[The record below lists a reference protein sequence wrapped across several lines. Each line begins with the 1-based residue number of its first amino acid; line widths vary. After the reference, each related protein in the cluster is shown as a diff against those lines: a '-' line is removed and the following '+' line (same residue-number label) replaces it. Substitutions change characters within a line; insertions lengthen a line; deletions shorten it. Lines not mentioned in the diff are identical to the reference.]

1 MRDDGFRRQR
11 RNVPE
16 GRRGMSLPRPLIE
29 FRQVSLRFGAEVL
42 YERIDLDVREGELL
56 CILGPS
62 GCGKSTALR
71 VLAGLLAV
79 DSGTVTID
87 GAPPNERWRDMA
99 FVFQNPRLLAWRT
112 AKENVT
118 LGMEL
123 RRLGLGRAEM
133 DSRAD
138 ALLRLVGL
146 AADSGKYPR
155 MLSGGERQRVSLAR
169 ALAVEPRIILMDE
182 PFSALDPSTRR
193 RMRHELVE
201 IWQRTG
207 KTIVFVTHDVDEAL
221 ELADR
226 IVLLSPKP
234 TRVVETMTVAAARP
248 RAIASSPA
256 LALLHER
263 ILAGFHDAPAEDAPV
278 AAVS

>member
-1 MRDDGFRRQR
+1 MRDDGFRRHR
-11 RNVPE
+11 RNVPA
-16 GRRGMSLPRPLIE
+16 GRSGMSLLGPLIE
-29 FRQVSLRFGAEVL
+29 FRQVSLRFGAEIL

-79 DSGTVTID
+79 DAGTVTID
-87 GAPPNERWRDMA
+87 GESPSQRWRDMA

-112 AKENVT
+112 AKQNVT

-123 RRLGLGRAEM
+123 RQLGLSRAEM
-133 DSRAD
+133 EARAD
-138 ALLRLVGL
+138 DLLRLVGL
-146 AADSGKYPR
+146 TADGGKYPR

-193 RMRHELVE
+193 RMRYELVE
-201 IWQRTG
+201 IWRRTG

-234 TRVVETMTVAAARP
+234 TRVVATLTVADTRP
-248 RAIASSPA
+248 RTIGSSPS
-256 LALLHER
+256 LAILRDR
-263 ILAGFHDAPAEDAPV
+263 ILAGFHDAPADAAPV
-278 AAVS
+278 EVVS

>member
-1 MRDDGFRRQR
+1 MSAS
-11 RNVPE
+11 
-16 GRRGMSLPRPLIE
+16 RGMTRTRPLIE
-29 FRQVSLRFGAEVL
+29 FNQVSLRFGAEIL

-71 VLAGLLAV
+71 VLAGLLPV
-79 DSGTVTID
+79 DGGAVTID
-87 GAPPNERWRDMA
+87 GESPAQRWRDIA

-112 AKENVT
+112 AKQNVT

-123 RRLGLGRAEM
+123 RQLGLSRAEM
-133 DSRAD
+133 EERAD
-138 ALLRLVGL
+138 DLLRLVGL

-193 RMRHELVE
+193 RMRYELVE

-234 TRVVETMTVAAARP
+234 TRVVETMTVADARP
-248 RAIASSPA
+248 RALGASANLAA
-256 LALLHER
+256 LHSR
-263 ILAGFHDAPAEDAPV
+263 ILAGFHDV
-278 AAVS
+278 AVEAAAAS

>member
-1 MRDDGFRRQR
+1 MRDDGLRRHR
-11 RNVPE
+11 RNAPA
-16 GRRGMSLPRPLIE
+16 GRHGMSLPRPLIE
-29 FRQVSLRFGAEVL
+29 FRQVSLRFGAEIL
-42 YERIDLDVREGELL
+42 YERIDLDVTEGELL

-79 DSGTVTID
+79 DAGTVTID
-87 GAPPNERWRDMA
+87 GESPSQRWRDMA

-123 RRLGLGRAEM
+123 RQLGLSRAEM
-133 DSRAD
+133 EARAD
-138 ALLRLVGL
+138 DLLRLVGL
-146 AADSGKYPR
+146 AADGGKYPR

-182 PFSALDPSTRR
+182 PFSALDPNTRR
-193 RMRHELVE
+193 RMRFELVE
-201 IWQRTG
+201 IWRRTG

-234 TRVVETMTVAAARP
+234 TRVVATMTVADTRP
-248 RAIASSPA
+248 RTIGSSPS
-256 LALLHER
+256 LAILRDR
-263 ILAGFHDAPAEDAPV
+263 ILAGFHETPV
-278 AAVS
+278 EAVS

>member
-1 MRDDGFRRQR
+1 MRDDGFRRHR
-11 RNVPE
+11 RNAPA
-16 GRRGMSLPRPLIE
+16 GRYGMSLPRPLIE
-29 FRQVSLRFGAEVL
+29 FRQVSLRFGAEIL

-79 DSGTVTID
+79 DAGTVTID
-87 GAPPNERWRDMA
+87 GESPSQRWRDMA

-123 RRLGLGRAEM
+123 RQLGLGRAEM
-133 DSRAD
+133 EARAD
-138 ALLRLVGL
+138 ELLRLVGL
-146 AADSGKYPR
+146 AADGGKYPR

-193 RMRHELVE
+193 RMRYELVE
-201 IWQRTG
+201 IWRRTG

-234 TRVVETMTVAAARP
+234 TRVVATMTVADTRP
-248 RAIASSPA
+248 RTIGSSPS
-256 LALLHER
+256 LAILRDR
-263 ILAGFHDAPAEDAPV
+263 ILAGFHETPV
-278 AAVS
+278 EAVS

>member
-1 MRDDGFRRQR
+1 MTRT
-11 RNVPE
+11 
-16 GRRGMSLPRPLIE
+16 RPLIE
-29 FRQVSLRFGAEVL
+29 FNQVSLRFGAEIL

-71 VLAGLLAV
+71 VLAGLLPV
-79 DSGTVTID
+79 DGGTVTID
-87 GAPPNERWRDMA
+87 GESPTQRWRDMA

-112 AKENVT
+112 AKQNVT

-123 RRLGLGRAEM
+123 RQLGLSRAEM
-133 DSRAD
+133 EGRAD
-138 ALLRLVGL
+138 DLLRLVGL

-193 RMRHELVE
+193 RMRYELVE

-207 KTIVFVTHDVDEAL
+207 KTIVFVTHDIDEAL

-234 TRVVETMTVAAARP
+234 TRVVETMTVADARP
-248 RAIASSPA
+248 RVLGASA
-256 LALLHER
+256 NLATLHSR
-263 ILAGFHDAPAEDAPV
+263 ILAGFHDVPAEV
-278 AAVS
+278 TAVS

>member
-1 MRDDGFRRQR
+1 MRDDGFRRHR
-11 RNVPE
+11 RNAPE
-16 GRRGMSLPRPLIE
+16 GRHGMSLPRPLIE
-29 FRQVSLRFGAEVL
+29 FRQVSLRFGAEIL
-42 YERIDLDVREGELL
+42 YERIDLDVTEGELL

-79 DSGTVTID
+79 DAGAVTID
-87 GAPPNERWRDMA
+87 GESPSQRWRDMA

-123 RRLGLGRAEM
+123 RQLGLSRAEM
-133 DSRAD
+133 EARAD
-138 ALLRLVGL
+138 DLLRLVGL
-146 AADSGKYPR
+146 AADGGKYPR
-155 MLSGGERQRVSLAR
+155 VLSGGERQRVSLAR

-182 PFSALDPSTRR
+182 PFSALDPNTRR
-193 RMRHELVE
+193 RMRFELVE
-201 IWQRTG
+201 IWRRTG

-234 TRVVETMTVAAARP
+234 TRVVATMTVADTRP
-248 RAIASSPA
+248 RTIGSSPS
-256 LALLHER
+256 LAILRDR
-263 ILAGFHDAPAEDAPV
+263 ILAGFHETPV
-278 AAVS
+278 EAVS

>member
-1 MRDDGFRRQR
+1 MSAS
-11 RNVPE
+11 
-16 GRRGMSLPRPLIE
+16 RGMTRTRPLIE
-29 FRQVSLRFGAEVL
+29 FNQVSLRFGAEIL

-71 VLAGLLAV
+71 VLAGLLPV
-79 DSGTVTID
+79 DGGSVTID
-87 GAPPNERWRDMA
+87 GESPAQRWRDMA

-112 AKENVT
+112 AKQNVM

-123 RRLGLGRAEM
+123 RQLGLSRTEMEGRA
-133 DSRAD
+133 DD
-138 ALLRLVGL
+138 LLRLVGL

-193 RMRHELVE
+193 RMRYELVE

-234 TRVVETMTVAAARP
+234 TRVVETMTVADARP
-248 RAIASSPA
+248 RALGTSAN
-256 LALLHER
+256 LADLHSR
-263 ILAGFHDAPAEDAPV
+263 ILAGFHDVPV
-278 AAVS
+278 EAAAAS

>member
-1 MRDDGFRRQR
+1 MPAGH
-11 RNVPE
+11 P
-16 GRRGMSLPRPLIE
+16 GMSPARPLIE
-29 FRQVSLRFGAEVL
+29 FRQVSLRFGAEIL
-42 YERIDLDVREGELL
+42 YESIDLDVREGELL

-71 VLAGLLAV
+71 VLAGLLPV
-79 DSGTVTID
+79 DGGTVTID
-87 GAPPNERWRDMA
+87 GESPEQRWRDMA

-112 AKENVT
+112 AKQNVT
-118 LGMEL
+118 LGLEL
-123 RRLGLGRAEM
+123 RQLGLGRAAME
-133 DSRAD
+133 SRAD
-138 ALLRLVGL
+138 DLLRLVGL
-146 AADSGKYPR
+146 AADSEKYPR

-193 RMRHELVE
+193 RMRNELVE

-207 KTIVFVTHDVDEAL
+207 KTIVFVTHDIDEAL

-234 TRVVETMTVAAARP
+234 TRVVETMTVADARP
-248 RAIASSPA
+248 RAIGTSPS
-256 LALLHER
+256 LAMLRDR
-263 ILAGFHDAPAEDAPV
+263 ILAGFHDAPADLGADAAPGE
-278 AAVS
+278 AVT

>member
-1 MRDDGFRRQR
+1 
-11 RNVPE
+11 
-16 GRRGMSLPRPLIE
+16 MSLPRPLIE

>member
-1 MRDDGFRRQR
+1 
-11 RNVPE
+11 
-16 GRRGMSLPRPLIE
+16 MSQQCPLIE
-29 FRQVSLRFGAEVL
+29 FRQVSVRFGAEIL

-71 VLAGLLAV
+71 VLAGLLPV
-79 DSGTVTID
+79 DAGTVTID
-87 GAPPNERWRDMA
+87 GESPSQRWRDMA
-99 FVFQNPRLLAWRT
+99 FVFQSPRLLAWRT
-112 AKENVT
+112 AKQNVT

-123 RRLGLGRAEM
+123 RQLDLSRVEM
-133 DSRAD
+133 EARAD
-138 ALLRLVGL
+138 DLLRLVGL

-193 RMRHELVE
+193 RMRYELVE

-234 TRVVETMTVAAARP
+234 TRVVETMEVPDDRP
-248 RAIASSPA
+248 RAIGSSA
-256 LALLHER
+256 TLAVMRDR
-263 ILAGFHDAPAEDAPV
+263 ILAGFHDIPADGDPV
-278 AAVS
+278 AAAS